1 MEWFKGLCMI
11 EARGGYIPCI
21 LHIQLNARD
30 GLQRRLM
37 TGQPRNAALRLRN
50 TLHFQQMF
58 NFGWTS
64 PFKEQQPC
72 GCGTFSIR
80 RASLFSVCSHETSF
94 SHCVFAQISST
105 KPTVDHIHR
114 VRVSSPDSYL
124 CVILRGGNK
133 PVWMNLMKRWSIGWR
148 GGAVCTHK
156 HTETVDQ
163 LLLLLTY

>member
-1 MEWFKGLCMI
+1 
-11 EARGGYIPCI
+11 
-21 LHIQLNARD
+21 
-30 GLQRRLM
+30 
-37 TGQPRNAALRLRN
+37 
-50 TLHFQQMF
+50 MF

-94 SHCVFAQISST
+94 PHCVFAQISST

-133 PVWMNLMKRWSIGWR
+133 TRLDEFEEEVIYWMKRRSR
-148 GGAVCTHK
+148 MHAQTHG
-156 HTETVDQ
+156 DSRPAASFIN
-163 LLLLLTY
+163 LLTWDASFDTTHTRHGKLTTVFIIISFIRVDFSLAAANE